1 MKEPYWLTR
10 DECLALHD
18 MMLAQYGGC
27 PGIRDEGLLESA
39 LARPQQLHH
48 YGKPGMPEMAAAY
61 TAGIVKNHPFLDGN
75 KRTGFML
82 GAGFLERNGYEFTA
96 TEAEVAS
103 SSSPKPARSA
113 IPKYCCAMGSS
124 RHSSGQATTLMLLKN
139 AQSPTLP

>member
-27 PGIRDEGLLESA
+27 SGIRDEGLLESA

-48 YGKPGMPEMAAAY
+48 YGKPGMPQMAAAY

-96 TEAEVAS
+96 SEAEVVIRTLALAAGETS
-103 SSSPKPARSA
+103 EADYA
-113 IPKYCCAMGSS
+113 TWL
-124 RHSSGQATTLMLLKN
+124 QAN
-139 AQSPTLP
+139 AKKA